1 MEGTRRLSLPGSQG
15 HLEPAGKGDV
25 EGTEGLVP
33 VLDLGAFD
41 EAGWCFAGLVRQAGF
56 LGAFPGAYVLDVA
69 DRQPQEFGHG
79 VVVREVAPVLD
90 DLAELIVQRL
100 HTVGGVDDPAQRRRE
115 LQKRDEPLR
124 ATRGRTCQVAESM
137 GGCW

>member
-1 MEGTRRLSLPGSQG
+1 MWRAPRAWFQCWTWAPSTRRGGALRGWSLAKPASLARSRARLSSMSRIASP
-15 HLEPAGKGDV
+15 E
-25 EGTEGLVP
+25 
-33 VLDLGAFD
+33 FD
-41 EAGWCFAGLVRQAGF
+41 S
-56 LGAFPGAYVLDVA
+56 
-69 DRQPQEFGHG
+69 G